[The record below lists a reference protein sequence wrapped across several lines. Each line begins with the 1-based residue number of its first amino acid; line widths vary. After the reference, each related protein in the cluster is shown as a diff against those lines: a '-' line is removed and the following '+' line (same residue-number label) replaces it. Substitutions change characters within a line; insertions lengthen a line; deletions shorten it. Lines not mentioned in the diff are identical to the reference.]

1 MAFIPTTTVRDGE
14 RIVVL
19 HSSALCDIGGNID
32 KEKIVDASELSAKGF
47 TIYGIQYNVSGGIV
61 RLSRDTVDFKT
72 IIDLA
77 GDGFFDY
84 EAVGGLPVEEDSTDT
99 GNLLLSTLG
108 FDIGS
113 SYSINLTLK
122 KNKPKINK

>member
-19 HSSALCDIGGNID
+19 HSSGLCDIGGNLD
-32 KEKIVDASELSAKGF
+32 KEKILDASDLSAKGF
-47 TIYGIQYNVSGGIV
+47 IIYEIQYNVSGGIV

-84 EAVGGLPVEEDSTDT
+84 SDDGGIPAEFDSTDT

-113 SYSINLTLK
+113 SYSIKLKLK
-122 KNKPKINK
+122 KNK